1 MLIVCRW
8 LPKEKMGDDRRMA
21 KILIID
27 DEPQIV
33 QLLEAALIGQ
43 GHSIFTSSGGEDGAG
58 LAKSQL
64 PALIITD
71 MNMPGGTGWD
81 LIRTLRADEATKD
94 IPIIALTAHQ
104 TDGDRDEAY
113 QSGCDAYI
121 TKPIDLD
128 KFLARA
134 IEFVGQ
140 P

>member
-1 MLIVCRW
+1 
-8 LPKEKMGDDRRMA
+8 MA
-21 KILIID
+21 KILIVD

-33 QLLEAALIGQ
+33 QLLETALTEQ
-43 GHSIFTSSGGEDGAG
+43 GHSVISSDGGEDGAS
-58 LAKSQL
+58 LAKTEL

-81 LIRTLRADEATKD
+81 MIKTLRADEATKD
-94 IPIIALTAHQ
+94 IPIIVLTAHQ
-104 TDGDRDEAY
+104 TDADRDEAY

-128 KFLARA
+128 KFLARV

>member
-1 MLIVCRW
+1 
-8 LPKEKMGDDRRMA
+8 MA
-21 KILIID
+21 KILIVD

-33 QLLEAALIGQ
+33 QLLETVLTEQ
-43 GHSIFTSSGGEDGAG
+43 GHSVISSDGGEDGAS
-58 LAKSQL
+58 LAKSEL

-81 LIRTLRADEATKD
+81 MIKTLRADEATKD
-94 IPIIALTAHQ
+94 IPIIVLTAHQ
-104 TDGDRDEAY
+104 TDADRDEAY

-128 KFLARA
+128 KFLARV

>member
-1 MLIVCRW
+1 
-8 LPKEKMGDDRRMA
+8 MA
-21 KILIID
+21 KILIVD

-33 QLLEAALIGQ
+33 QLLETALTEQ
-43 GHSIFTSSGGEDGAG
+43 GHSVISSDGGEVGAS
-58 LAKSQL
+58 LAKSEL

-81 LIRTLRADEATKD
+81 MIKTLRADEATKD
-94 IPIIALTAHQ
+94 IPIIVLTAHQ
-104 TDGDRDEAY
+104 TDADRDEAY

-128 KFLARA
+128 KFLARV